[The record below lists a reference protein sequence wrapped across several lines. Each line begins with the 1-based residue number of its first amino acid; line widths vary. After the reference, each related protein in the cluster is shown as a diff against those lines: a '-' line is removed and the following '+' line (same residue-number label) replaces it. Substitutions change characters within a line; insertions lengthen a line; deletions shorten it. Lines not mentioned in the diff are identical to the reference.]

1 VAAAA
6 AAVKRSAFGRFRR
19 FVFRRLRLEGYLERP
34 GDGRRKPRIA
44 ARDLLWALLAGQM
57 LREPSHHAVEALV
70 RSSARRGLGVARDF
84 GDDTLSYFTERLAA
98 APMRAALAGV
108 VRRAKRNK
116 AFEGARWIGL
126 ALDGTGVAAG
136 VAHRCALCHPVVGA
150 NGATGGHLHHL
161 SLISVVGAGLSLPF
175 DVEPYGPGD
184 CERHASERLFERALG
199 ALGRRFADY
208 VVVDGLYAQ
217 APFLHRIGAYGLRV
231 VVRLKDNLPT
241 LMNAARQ
248 RFEDRPPHH
257 TFVIGADR
265 VELWD
270 ADDFDPWET
279 LRWETVR
286 VMRYRQIRPDGTVC
300 EAYWLTDWPMT
311 RVGPRALYAMAKSR
325 WEIENQGF
333 NDAKNRH
340 ALEHVHHH
348 HPASLRIHWL
358 LVMFALTL
366 ERLFRLRYLHRGN
379 HRPPAAIDLVRR
391 FWLGLAVPIADPG

>member
-1 VAAAA
+1 M
-6 AAVKRSAFGRFRR
+6 KRSVLGRFRR
-19 FVFRRLRLEGYLERP
+19 YVFRGLRLEGYLEQP
-34 GDGRRKPRIA
+34 GDGRRQPRVP
-44 ARDLLWALLAGQM
+44 ARDLLWSLLAGQM

-70 RSSARRGLGVARDF
+70 RSSARRALGVARRF

-98 APMRAALAGV
+98 EPMRAALTGV
-108 VRRAKRNK
+108 VRLAKRNK
-116 AFEGARWIGL
+116 AFERARWIGL
-126 ALDGTGVAAG
+126 ALDGTGAAAG
-136 VAHRCALCHPVVGA
+136 TAHPCALCHPVVGA
-150 NGATGGHLHHL
+150 RGETGRHLHHL

-184 CERHASERLFERALG
+184 GELHASERLFERALG

-217 APFLHRIGAYGLRV
+217 APFLHRVNAHGLRV
-231 VVRLKDNLPT
+231 VARLKDNLPT

-248 RFEDRPPHH
+248 RFEGTPPHH
-257 TFVIGADR
+257 TFAIGADR

-270 ADDFDPWET
+270 ADDFDPWER
-279 LRWETVR
+279 LRWDTVR
-286 VMRYRQIRPDGTVC
+286 VLRYRQIRPDGTVC
-300 EAYWLTDWPMT
+300 EAYWLTDWST
-311 RVGPRALYAMAKSR
+311 ARVGPRALYGMAKSR

-333 NDAKNRH
+333 NEAKNRH

-379 HRPPAAIDLVRR
+379 HRPQAAIDLVRR
-391 FWLGLAVPIADPG
+391 FRLSLAMPIGPDSS

>member
-1 VAAAA
+1 
-6 AAVKRSAFGRFRR
+6 
-19 FVFRRLRLEGYLERP
+19 
-34 GDGRRKPRIA
+34 
-44 ARDLLWALLAGQM
+44 
-57 LREPSHHAVEALV
+57 
-70 RSSARRGLGVARDF
+70 
-84 GDDTLSYFTERLAA
+84 
-98 APMRAALAGV
+98 
-108 VRRAKRNK
+108 
-116 AFEGARWIGL
+116 
-126 ALDGTGVAAG
+126 
-136 VAHRCALCHPVVGA
+136 VAHPCALCHPVVGA
-150 NGATGGHLHHL
+150 DGPTGSHLHHL

-184 CERHASERLFERALG
+184 GELHASERLFERALK

-208 VVVDGLYAQ
+208 LVVDGLYAQ
-217 APFLHRIGAYGLRV
+217 APFINRVGAHGLRV

-248 RFEDRPPHH
+248 RFEGTPAQH
-257 TFVIGADR
+257 TFAIGADR

-270 ADDFDPWET
+270 ADDFDPWGT

-286 VMRYRQIRPDGTVC
+286 VMRYRQTRPDGTVC
-300 EAYWLTDWPMT
+300 EAYWLTDWPTT

-348 HPASLRIHWL
+348 HPASLRISWL

-379 HRPPAAIDLVRR
+379 HCPPAAIALVRR
-391 FWLGLAVPIADPG
+391 FRLSLAVPIADWG